1 MLPDSRATGGPRAP
15 ARAGAR
21 WFAGWGR
28 FALACL
34 ALTTAACAP
43 TSVAPSILRVAPVH
57 GRESEFQFGV
67 RTGPRIPAASQ
78 SIAAGA
84 FTPSTDGIRPP
95 EFGAVYELDYAH
107 RVWRRLVLHAGVV
120 AEFFGGLPL
129 PALGLLA
136 GASYRW
142 EVGPV
147 SLAPALAARG
157 ATGLG
162 LNAVGGND
170 HFVAGEF
177 SLTLSAAGDDASRV
191 GLVPFVSVQRT
202 FQAQATSLLFGG
214 VLVMR
219 FSSTEIYG
227 GLGRAWLVDGPA
239 WNVPLVGFRVGG
251 S

>member
-1 MLPDSRATGGPRAP
+1 MW
-15 ARAGAR
+15 ARL
-21 WFAGWGR
+21 
-28 FALACL
+28 ALAWL
-34 ALTTAACAP
+34 ALTATSCAP
-43 TSVAPSILRVAPVH
+43 TSVAPSVLRVAPVH

-67 RTGPRIPAASQ
+67 RTGPRIPAAGR
-78 SIAAGA
+78 SIAAGS
-84 FTPSTDGIRPP
+84 FTPSTDGLRPP
-95 EFGAVYELDYAH
+95 EFGAVYELDYAR
-107 RVWRRLVLHAGVV
+107 RVWRRLVLHGGVA

-129 PALGLLA
+129 PALAVLA

-147 SLAPALAARG
+147 SIAPALAARG

-162 LNAVGGND
+162 LELVGGND

-191 GLVPFVSVQRT
+191 GLVPFISVQRT

-219 FSSTEIYG
+219 FSSIELYG
-227 GLGRAWLVDGPA
+227 GLGRAWLIDGPA